1 MTRPRVILGP
11 SGAYL
16 VRAATR
22 GKEPLLAPAWAA
34 RLLVATTAYFRHA
47 LAFRLYAYVVLPDAF
62 EAVIQ
67 PAAGGAKPANI
78 SRIMMEIKG
87 SFAHWYNVRL
97 GRRGSVWEKRFRDRL
112 LLSTEEIRAAAIEV
126 HVRPAL
132 EGLVRDPTSYPY
144 SSFASGRGAVK
155 VVDKLPVRA
164 GGLPVEVSARRAG

>member
-22 GKEPLLAPAWAA
+22 GREPLLAPAWAA
-34 RLLVATTAYFRHA
+34 ELLVATTAYFRHA

-67 PAAGGAKPANI
+67 PATRGAAPANI

-112 LLSTEEIRAAAIEV
+112 LLSIEEIRAAAVEV
-126 HVRPAL
+126 HLRPAL

-144 SSFASGRGAVK
+144 SSLCSGPGAVK
-155 VVDKLPVRA
+155 VVDKLPVRT
-164 GGLPVEVSARRAG
+164 GGLPVEVSARRAS